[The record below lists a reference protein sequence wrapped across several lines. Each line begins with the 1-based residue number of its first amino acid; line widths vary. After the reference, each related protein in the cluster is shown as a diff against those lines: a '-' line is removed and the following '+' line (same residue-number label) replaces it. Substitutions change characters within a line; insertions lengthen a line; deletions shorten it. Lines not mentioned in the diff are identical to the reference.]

1 MSFLGEWLKQIIIIV
16 LFAVF
21 VDLLLPNRAME
32 RYVRF
37 VVSLLILL
45 TLIAPVVR
53 IFAPEAKQKLETA
66 IMDEFIAPGSQD
78 TGQSTQSILKQ
89 GEKLRQK
96 QEAEALQYAAE
107 EAARQMKQSIEQ
119 ETGQAVRRVTVKLIS
134 EAQDSRTP
142 SVPAAQT
149 NQLAYSMVE
158 VVMAAAGT
166 EEAGSGEQ
174 QPKNGISVQPVDKVN
189 IDVKL
194 KTGQT
199 ATSPES
205 MGQQEEQTQA
215 VIANKDAPGAELA
228 IGEPEQPKQAEAGIK
243 RQIEELLSRQWGVPR
258 EAVTVLDQ

>member
-21 VDLLLPNRAME
+21 IDLLLPNRAME

-53 IFAPEAKQKLETA
+53 IFTPEAKQKLETA

-78 TGQSTQSILKQ
+78 TGQSTESILKQ

-119 ETGQAVRRVTVKLIS
+119 ETGQAVRRVTVKLVS

-166 EEAGSGEQ
+166 EEVDSGEQ

-194 KTGQT
+194 KAGQS

-205 MGQQEEQTQA
+205 LEHQEEQTQA

-228 IGEPEQPKQAEAGIK
+228 IGEPEPSKQAEAGIK